1 MCPSLMLDYNLPDHK
16 KSIENRKSLMNLVV
30 ETCKVVT
37 TQCYSD
43 LLCGDVNVSN
53 EGSIH
58 LQ

>member
-1 MCPSLMLDYNLPDHK
+1 MLDYTLPYHK
-16 KSIENRKSLMNLVV
+16 KSIENCKSLMNLIV

-43 LLCGDVNVSN
+43 LLCGDVNISN
-53 EGSIH
+53 EGSIR